1 MITLR
6 VAWRNLF
13 RNRRRTAITVVAVSL
28 TTAILIASLALMQ
41 GMVVQMV
48 RHATRLV
55 TGDAQVHAPEYRSER
70 SIYEAIPNAAEIVAA
85 AEKADMKAA
94 PRSFGFGLVSSGT
107 KSAGATFWG
116 VDPAAERS
124 ALELAVEVARGAF
137 LPDTPQ
143 KKMVIGRKLAKSL
156 HADIG
161 TEIVTVVQAADGSLG
176 NELFTVSGI
185 LKNVGEDIN
194 RGGVFVHARDFEE
207 LFVSAGRVHEI
218 AISAGARPHPEIEAA
233 LASSLKGAELLS
245 WKELMPAVADML
257 IMTDASLFL
266 FSLIFFLAA
275 GLGVLNTMLMATHDR
290 VREFG
295 VLKALGCTPWRII
308 RDVATEG
315 FVLAL
320 VSTLV
325 GAAIGVPLAWWLQQ
339 HGLDLRAF
347 GDADFSFSGIAWD
360 PLWRAE
366 LRLEEVIN
374 SVAMMWVVCV
384 IASLYPAAKAARL
397 DPARAMTHV

>member
-320 VSTLV
+320 VSMLV

>member
-1 MITLR
+1 VITLR